1 MLAKTEGFVKQKIGQ
16 NPKKTLFPRY
26 FFPTAANVR
35 ALPKKVRRRNV
46 CGLCLKIV
54 S

>member
-16 NPKKTLFPRY
+16 NPKKTLFPKY

-35 ALPKKVRRRNV
+35 ALSKKVRRRCV